1 MMKLKHHSQRADIT
15 LLGPHAGSMLTIQKM
30 MDGVEMDVRMGKEQ
44 TMVRPF
50 LHFQPH

>member
-1 MMKLKHHSQRADIT
+1 MMKLKHRSHSADIT
-15 LLGPHAGSMLTIQKM
+15 PLVTHAGSMLIIQKM
-30 MDGVEMDVRMGKEQ
+30 MDGAEMDVQMGKEQ